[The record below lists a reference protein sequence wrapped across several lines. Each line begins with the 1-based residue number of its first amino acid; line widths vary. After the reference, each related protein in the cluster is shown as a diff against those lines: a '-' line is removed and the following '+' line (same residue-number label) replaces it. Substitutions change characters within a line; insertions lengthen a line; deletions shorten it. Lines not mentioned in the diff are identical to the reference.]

1 MDNTNKTI
9 RLRTTPGGEDKHL
22 NLKVEQS
29 FDFLEVLSLKISQED
44 LYSNFCANYGVV
56 VGRVLAN
63 KAFGVPNAKVSLF
76 IPISSEDEKN
86 LLIKDLYPYKLPSD
100 KNSQGVR
107 YNLLLSKTTC
117 ELNTPVGTFPDK
129 ETLLSNDIM
138 IEVFEKY
145 YKYTTKTNE
154 SGDYMLFGVPVGQR
168 TIHMDA
174 DLSDAGML
182 SVRPYDLIAQGA
194 PVDFFESSAKFKNR
208 PNIDVLP
215 QIKTSDQGLD
225 VIPFWGDPENCELG
239 ITRLDIDTNT
249 DILPTALFMG
259 SIFSDKEKNSLNKR
273 CNPTNDMGELEELR
287 TGAGEVQFIRAKE
300 INPVEW
306 VLNKKAVPTAL
317 EFHEIK
323 GGDIIDEDGTFAVT
337 VPMNVG
343 HVVTNEVGELVPS
356 EDPTVGL
363 PTKAIMR
370 MKAKFSEDPSNAKRR
385 TANLIIPSLSSDQG
399 GTKGYT
405 STGDNIDINGTEDQR
420 FTDNLNDYKD
430 IDKDF
435 QTFEWKQLYTIAQYI
450 KKYKKGGNRWSFIG
464 LKNTDA
470 QGAANNPMPFN
481 TAIQKP
487 DFLYALGSFFL
498 NIGAF
503 FIKLLVIL
511 IGLQFGFYFG
521 LNISFTIF
529 GTNFCIIRFYNV
541 LVIQPFGWIGN
552 IMPKFCDSEDTDF
565 CCNEHGPEARGFILD
580 CDGNATCI
588 RTDSAGGGPC
598 GPGGGAPCAG
608 FNTCDS
614 GGQCCSGGVGGSAFA
629 TTSPACGCPQDID
642 DGTSPIHQNV
652 NQNNLTCGP
661 QISNG
666 PPPNNCEEKGICLK
680 GFGYV
685 PSVDNCDAMAS
696 IQDWLCC
703 RILELAEK
711 RNVIRRCLIDAWM
724 VGSAYLFQYKYKV
737 KMKKE
742 DGAIVKQESFCGPG
756 SDKRSGNNYGKNKCC
771 PHEPAGS
778 LSSSCAHCLIR
789 GSEETDVNVTTITDY
804 HKTWHNNSVNGL
816 FGSGNGATDIN
827 DNIYC
832 NNAMSTKIVS
842 LGRVE
847 MCPDTLNEIENCI
860 EATNCVFNL
869 YKQHPDYFVGTFYE
883 DGWDP
888 NFWSKLMSATSYQSP
903 KEVLQYLL
911 TTVNCKLN
919 KLFKGSFNEPC
930 HEQELKNDNYQF
942 IKEVAKIY
950 TDVNTCQTDSN
961 NEQDQF
967 EPGADCLEQDSTGN
981 YVPNGEQSGFVFD
994 ARTGQR
1000 FAPCGGYGNCNQ
1012 PPLPWSGQDIQSN
1025 GPAVGPG
1032 NTHNASKNIPYY
1044 YFGLNP
1050 GKTAIDKLKKQ
1061 FFVN

>member
-9 RLRTTPGGEDKHL
+9 RLSTTPGGTDKHL

-56 VGRVLAN
+56 VGRVIAN
-63 KAFGVPNAKVSLF
+63 KAFGVPNAKVSVF
-76 IPISSEDEKN
+76 IPISSEDEKS

-107 YNLLLSKTTC
+107 YNLLLSKATC
-117 ELNTPVGTFPDK
+117 DLNTPVGTFPDK

-154 SGDYMLFGVPVGQR
+154 SGDYMIFGVPVGQR

-215 QIKTSDQGLD
+215 QIKTSDQGID

-249 DILPTALFMG
+249 DILPTAIFMG

-287 TGAGEVQFIRAKE
+287 TGAGQVQFIRAKS

-306 VLNKKAVPTAL
+306 VLNQKADPTEL
-317 EFHEIK
+317 EFFEIK
-323 GGDIIDEDGTFAVT
+323 GGDIIDEDGTFAIT

-343 HVVTNEVGELVPS
+343 HVITNEVGELVPS

-370 MKAKFSEDPSNAKRR
+370 MKAKFTEEPANAKRR

-405 STGDNIDINGTEDQR
+405 SSGLVSDINGTEDQR

-450 KKYKKGGNRWSFIG
+450 KKYKKGANRWSFIG

-487 DFLYALGSFFL
+487 DFLYSLGSFFL
-498 NIGAF
+498 NIGAMF
-503 FIKLLVIL
+503 MQMLIIL

-529 GTNFCIIRFYNV
+529 GTNFCIARFYKA

-552 IMPKFCDSEDTDF
+552 LMPKFCDSEETDF
-565 CCNEHGPEARGFILD
+565 CCPDPDPDEIRGFILD
-580 CDGNATCI
+580 CDGNAYCVPTNGPNGPCG
-588 RTDSAGGGPC
+588 AGGGGPC
-598 GPGGGAPCAG
+598 AG
-608 FNTCDS
+608 INTCDS
-614 GGQCCSGGVGGSAFA
+614 GVQICNQNGLGSTGFA
-629 TTSPACGCPQDID
+629 TTVDACGCPDDID
-642 DGTSPIHQNV
+642 AGTSS
-652 NQNNLTCGP
+652 
-661 QISNG
+661 SN
-666 PPPNNCEEKGICLK
+666 CQQLFICLK
-680 GFGYV
+680 GYGYV
-685 PSVDNCDAMAS
+685 PNIQTCQGLQT

-742 DGAIVKQESFCGPG
+742 NGVIVKQESFCGPG
-756 SDKRSGNNYGKNKCC
+756 SDKKSGNNYGKNKCC
-771 PHEPAGS
+771 PHHPKDPQ
-778 LSSSCAHCLIR
+778 SSNCAHCLIR
-789 GSEETDVNVTTITDY
+789 GSEATDVNVTTLENY
-804 HKTWHNNSVNGL
+804 HKTLHNRTVNGNCL
-816 FGSGNGATDIN
+816 GNNCGNGATDIL

-832 NNAMSTKIVS
+832 NNYSSTKIVS

-860 EATNCVFNL
+860 EANNCVFNL

-888 NFWSKLMSATSYQSP
+888 NFWSKLMASTSYQSP

-930 HEQELKNDNYQF
+930 HEQELKNVNYQY

-961 NEQDQF
+961 SEQDQF
-967 EPGADCLEQDSTGN
+967 DPGTDCLEEDISGN
-981 YVPNGEQSGFVFD
+981 YVPNGDQSGFVFD

-1000 FAPCGGYGNCNQ
+1000 FAPCGGASGFNCNQ
-1012 PPLPWSGQDIQSN
+1012 PPLPWSGQDTQLNSSSTGQN
-1025 GPAVGPG
+1025 FGPG
-1032 NTHNASKNIPYY
+1032 VNHNASKNIPYY

-1050 GKTAIDKLKKQ
+1050 GKTAIEKLRKQ